1 MNTGLSHKLPGLIGC
16 GETTVPNSF
25 MQQSAFNNTLPINKR
40 FNEARNRGFDH
51 IVLDPTG
58 LVGTTPIQHPLM
70 PDISPDKHYRPGC
83 AITAAGAVNEDNISR
98 IQVP

>member
-1 MNTGLSHKLPGLIGC
+1 MNTGLSHKRPGLIGC
-16 GETTVPNSF
+16 GKTTVPNSF
-25 MQQSAFNNTLPINKR
+25 MQQSAFNNTLPINNI
-40 FNEARNRGFDH
+40 FSGERNRGFDRV
-51 IVLDPTG
+51 VLEPIG

-70 PDISPDKHYRPGC
+70 PDISLEKHYRSEC

>member
-1 MNTGLSHKLPGLIGC
+1 MNTDLLQKLPGFVGS
-16 GETTVPNSF
+16 GKTTFPNSF

-58 LVGTTPIQHPLM
+58 LVSTTPIQHALT
-70 PDISPDKHYRPGC
+70 PDISQEKHDRPGC